1 MNQFVHLHLHTEYS
15 LLDGF
20 CRIDALMDQV
30 QEQGMEAVAMTDH
43 GNMFGT
49 IQFYKAAKARG
60 IKPII
65 GSEIYVAEDRFDRND
80 RTRYHLILLAENDVG
95 YHNLMK
101 IVSEGYVNGFYYKP
115 RVDKD
120 FLRAHSEGIICLSA
134 CLAGEVARRAVD
146 SDYET
151 AKETALI
158 YRDIFGQDNFYLEIQ
173 DHDIREERKVQKVFA
188 QISEET
194 GIGLVATNDVHYTK
208 QEDAE
213 AHDILLCIQTGK
225 TLQEE
230 DRMRFPSNNF
240 YLKSHEEMDDL
251 FSRYPE
257 AIENTA
263 RIAERCNVEIAFHQL
278 HLPHF
283 DIPTDESNIEYFERL
298 VMDGIDER
306 YTTTDNKANRL
317 EEARE
322 RALHEMGVIKSMG
335 YVDYFLIVY
344 DFVRFAEQNDIPVGP
359 GRGSAAGSIVSYALG
374 ITGIDPLEYG
384 LLFER
389 FLNPDRVS
397 MPDIDIDFCYERR
410 DEVIDYV
417 NKKYGQEKVAQIVT
431 FGTMAAKNAIR
442 DVGRVL
448 DIPLSKVDQVAKAVP
463 FRLNITL
470 DSALETDADFRQL
483 YEFNDENRKLIDLA
497 RQVEGMPRH
506 TSTHAAGVLIAGEPV
521 DHLVPLSRSGDQITT
536 QFNMNELEELGLL
549 KMDFLGLRNLTVIKD
564 AIDMIEEIHGIRIE
578 VDEIDT
584 NDPGAMTLFHNA
596 DTIGIFQ
603 FESNGMRSFLR
614 ELKPTKFDDLV
625 AANALFRPGPMDQIP
640 TYVRARHNPA
650 EVSYL
655 HPKLEPI
662 LKNTY
667 GVIVY
672 QEQVMMIVQQLAG
685 YSLGEADNLRRA
697 MSKKKMDVM
706 EENRAYFIYGKTAS
720 NGDREIEGCLANGVP
735 EKIASQIFDQMIEF
749 AKYAFN
755 KSHSVAYAYVA
766 METAILKYYYP
777 CEYFAALLSSIMGES
792 SKIALYSQEAKRM
805 GIPILPPSV
814 NHSQGKFTVENN
826 KIRYGLSAVKNVG
839 TAIVQATI
847 EARELGGDFTSLD
860 DYIRR
865 ILAVNKA
872 SVNRKAVESLIK
884 AGALDSFGLHRSQL
898 MVDMEMSIDSVQHTR
913 RNNVDGQTS
922 MFDLMETPQTRELQQ
937 INEYRKSQ
945 FLAYEKEVL
954 GIYLTDHPFSPYEDR
969 VKSKINFSVKNI
981 IAEDNME
988 ILDGKRVSMGG
999 IIRNRRDLL
1008 TKKNQKMCFLEI
1020 EDTFGLIE
1028 AVVFPNT
1035 YEEARSFLNIDQPI
1049 LIEGTLQVDAN
1060 EEVKILAN
1068 HIADIEA
1075 MASQTLFLQMSSED
1089 KETYEAMKKV
1099 LLDHRGNVPIIIY
1112 FRDRKRSVNMDAKYN
1127 VEASPSLL
1135 REMQGVLGQANV
1147 VLKE

>member
-20 CRIDALMDQV
+20 CRIEGLMDQV
-30 QEQGMEAVAMTDH
+30 QELGMKAVAMTDH
-43 GNMFGT
+43 GNMFAT

-60 IKPII
+60 LKPII
-65 GSEIYVAEDRFDRND
+65 GSEIYVAENRFDRND
-80 RTRYHLILLAENDVG
+80 RTRYHLILLAENERG

-115 RVDKD
+115 RVDKA
-120 FLRAHSEGIICLSA
+120 FLRDHSEGLICLSA
-134 CLAGEVARRAVD
+134 CLAGEVARRAMD
-146 SDYET
+146 SDYQT
-151 AKETALI
+151 AKDTAISYL
-158 YRDIFGQDNFYLEIQ
+158 DIFGQDNFFLEIQ

-188 QISEET
+188 QIAEET
-194 GIGLVATNDVHYTK
+194 GIGLVATNDVHYTR

-225 TLQEE
+225 VLQDEE
-230 DRMRFPSNNF
+230 RMRFPSDNF
-240 YLKSHEEMDDL
+240 YLKSYEEMDDL
-251 FSRYPE
+251 FSTYPQ
-257 AIENTA
+257 ALENTVK
-263 RIAERCNVEIAFHQL
+263 IADRCNVELAFHQL

-283 DIPTDESNIEYFERL
+283 DIPTDETNVDYFERL
-298 VMDGIDER
+298 VMEGIIDR
-306 YTTTDNKANRL
+306 YGEEESL
-317 EEARE
+317 EEAKK
-322 RALHEMGVIKSMG
+322 RAIHEIKVIKSMG

-344 DFVRFAEQNDIPVGP
+344 DFVRFAEQHDIPVGP

-417 NKKYGQEKVAQIVT
+417 NRKYGKEKVAQIVT

-442 DVGRVL
+442 DVGRVM
-448 DIPLSKVDQVAKAVP
+448 DIPLAKVDQVAKAVP
-463 FRLNITL
+463 MRLNITL
-470 DSALETDADFRQL
+470 DSALETDADFRQI
-483 YEFNDENRKLIDLA
+483 YQDSEENKRLIDFA

-521 DHLVPLSRSGDQITT
+521 DHLVPLSRSGDQVTT

-564 AIDMIEEIHGIRIE
+564 AIDMIEENHGIRID
-578 VDEIDT
+578 VDDIDT

-614 ELKPTKFDDLV
+614 ELKPSKFDDLV

-640 TYVRARHNPA
+640 TYVRYRHNPE

-662 LKNTY
+662 LRNTY

-697 MSKKKMDVM
+697 MSKKKMAVM
-706 EENRAYFIYGKTAS
+706 EENRAYFIYGKTAP
-720 NGDREIEGCLANGVP
+720 NGQREIEGCVANGVP
-735 EKIASQIFDQMIEF
+735 ESIASQIYDQMIEF

-777 CEYFAALLSSIMGES
+777 CEYFAALLSSVMGES

-805 GIPILPPSV
+805 GIAILPPSV
-814 NHSQGKFTVENN
+814 NSSFGKFTVEDS

-847 EARELGGDFTSLD
+847 EARDLGGDFSSLD

-884 AGALDSFGLHRSQL
+884 AGALDSFGLHRAQL

-922 MFDLMETPQTRELQQ
+922 MFDLFDKPQRSEVKQ
-937 INEYRKSQ
+937 IKEYRKSQ

-954 GIYLTDHPFSPYEDR
+954 GIYLTDHPFSPYEER
-969 VKSKINFSVKNI
+969 VKAKINFTMKNI
-981 IAEDNME
+981 IAEDNVE
-988 ILDGKRVSMGG
+988 HLDGKRVSMGG

-1008 TKKNQKMCFLEI
+1008 TKKNQKMCFIEI
-1020 EDTFGLIE
+1020 EDSFGLIE
-1028 AVVFPNT
+1028 AVVFPST
-1035 YEEARSFLNIDQPI
+1035 YERARAFLNIDQPI
-1049 LIEGTLQVDAN
+1049 LIEGSLQVDAN
-1060 EEVKILAN
+1060 QEVKLLAN
-1068 HIADIEA
+1068 QITDIDSIP
-1075 MASQTLFLQMSSED
+1075 SQILYLQMDADD
-1089 KETYEAMKKV
+1089 KKTYEEMKKV
-1099 LLDHRGNVPIIIY
+1099 LMDHRGAVPVIIY
-1112 FRDRKRSVNMDAKYN
+1112 FRDRKKSVTMDARYN
-1127 VEASPSLL
+1127 VEASPSLV
-1135 REMQGVLGQANV
+1135 REMEGVLGQANV
-1147 VLKE
+1147 VLQE

>member
-922 MFDLMETPQTRELQQ
+922 MFDLMETPQTREVQQ

>member
-735 EKIASQIFDQMIEF
+735 KKIASQIFDQMIEF

-922 MFDLMETPQTRELQQ
+922 MFDLMETPQTREVQQ

>member
-922 MFDLMETPQTRELQQ
+922 MFDLMETPQNREVQQ